1 MEVVAAAAMLRTH
14 DDEDVVIFNPLGKPT
29 KLPQEERKV
38 YDDVLLLYY
47 KLLGK
52 QRKIG
57 RERKKEHT
65 RFAAANRKTEQNRS
79 RKTERCRFLVF
90 QGQCG
95 FRRASVRYDGCCY

>member
-1 MEVVAAAAMLRTH
+1 MLRTH
-14 DDEDVVIFNPLGKPT
+14 DDEDVVIFNPLGNQQ

-38 YDDVLLLYY
+38 YEDVLLYY

-52 QRKIG
+52 QTKIG
-57 RERKKEHT
+57 RERKKAHR
-65 RFAAANRKTEQNRS
+65 RFAAANRKTEQNRI

-95 FRRASVRYDGCCY
+95 FRRASVHYDDCCY